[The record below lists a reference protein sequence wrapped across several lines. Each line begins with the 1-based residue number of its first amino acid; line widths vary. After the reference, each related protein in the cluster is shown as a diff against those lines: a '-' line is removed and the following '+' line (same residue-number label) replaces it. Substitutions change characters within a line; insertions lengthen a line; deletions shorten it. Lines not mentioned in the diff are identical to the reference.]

1 MNHKTFVKNRRIAR
15 KLVLQVLYEVDC
27 SDHDWEQAMSRQSS
41 NLKLSQDASEF
52 ARSIL
57 QGVSSEKD
65 HIDDII
71 AEFAPTWPVSQMGL
85 IDRSLL
91 RMAVCELELD
101 SGSQEKIVINETIEL
116 AKEFGSE
123 NSYRLV
129 NGVLGSI
136 WDKAKGQQTIKGNYK
151 VTSGG

>member
-1 MNHKTFVKNRRIAR
+1 
-15 KLVLQVLYEVDC
+15 VLYEVDC
-27 SDHDWEQAMSRQSS
+27 SNHNWQQAMNRQISH
-41 NLKLSQDASEF
+41 LKLSQDASEF
-52 ARSIL
+52 AQSIL
-57 QGVSSEKD
+57 QGVSSRKD

-71 AEFAPTWPVSQMGL
+71 AEFAPAWPVSQMGM

-91 RMAVCELELD
+91 RMAVYELGLD
-101 SGSQEKIVINETIEL
+101 TGSQEKIVINETVQL

-136 WDKAKGQQTIKGNYK
+136 WDKTKGQQTIKGNYK